1 MEKQVKAIEDKM
13 EKLQAQLDELE
24 AQMATPEGSQNQQ
37 LYIDHAA
44 IKKEMDDVSFEWL
57 EASEQLENLKK

>member
-1 MEKQVKAIEDKM
+1 M
-13 EKLQAQLDELE
+13 EKLQARLDELE

-57 EASEQLENLKK
+57 EASEQLENLMK

>member
-1 MEKQVKAIEDKM
+1 MEKVQKQID
-13 EKLQAQLDELE
+13 DLE

-44 IKKEMDDVSFEWL
+44 RKKELDDISFEWL
-57 EASEQLENLKK
+57 EASEELESLQKQ